1 VTSPAQIFQHR
12 PGTLLF
18 RIKRL
23 RGGAS
28 GAEQCQHDA
37 GERRHHSQGEAG
49 HPNLSG
55 FLRKRFKA

>member
-1 VTSPAQIFQHR
+1 VASPAQIFQHR
-12 PGTLLF
+12 LGVLLF
-18 RIKRL
+18 RIERL
-23 RGGAS
+23 RGAAS
-28 GAEQCQHDA
+28 GAKQWQHEA